1 VRRALRTVP
10 LTRTVEWLTAAD
22 TVLGW
27 DPVPVRDSIVRL
39 AFEGAVADLGR
50 RFGPDPAAW
59 RYGDARLHHARI
71 AHVLDPLVPDSLR
84 GWLSPGPAPR
94 GGNANTLN
102 ATGNG
107 DNQTSG
113 PSLRVVIDLADWDRA
128 IATNT
133 PGQSGDPRSPWYA
146 NLFPL
151 WAANRYVPLPY
162 SAAAVRARTAAVDT
176 LRP

>member
-1 VRRALRTVP
+1 
-10 LTRTVEWLTAAD
+10 
-22 TVLGW
+22 
-27 DPVPVRDSIVRL
+27 VPVRDSLVRL

-50 RFGPDPAAW
+50 RFGRDIGGW
-59 RYGDARLHHARI
+59 RYGDPRFHHARI
-71 AHVLDPLVPDSLR
+71 AHVFDRLVIDSLR
-84 GWLSPGPAPR
+84 PWLSPGPWPR
-94 GGNANTLN
+94 GGYANTLN

-107 DNQTSG
+107 DNQTAG

-151 WAANRYVPLPY
+151 WATNRYVPLPY
-162 SAAAVRARTAAVDT
+162 SAGAVAARAAVVDT